1 MHATIRRYEGLSSV
15 EEVARRLEEG
25 GFVRLLEGI
34 GGFVAYY
41 LIDAGDGK
49 LASVTVFED
58 QAGAEES
65 NRIASQFVSDQL
77 SDLGMNPPEVT
88 AGEAV
93 LQG

>member
-49 LASVTVFED
+49 LASVSVFED